1 MAKIRVVACLFIP
14 YNCRFV
20 FDVLSEN
27 CVYVTSTNLQ
37 FSGKLNKLRL
47 SFLLCNYV
55 IYRRIFWQS
64 MVDFYY
70 LCRNSVFEKITKVI
84 TVLSKMVFRGRNRN
98 QTVFCQNIRLYV
110 LKLRGKN

>member
-27 CVYVTSTNLQ
+27 CVGVTSNNLQ
-37 FSGKLNKLRL
+37 FSGKLSKLRL

-70 LCRNSVFEKITKVI
+70 LCRNSVFEKITKAIIVHGFVKNG
-84 TVLSKMVFRGRNRN
+84 VLG
-98 QTVFCQNIRLYV
+98 
-110 LKLRGKN
+110 